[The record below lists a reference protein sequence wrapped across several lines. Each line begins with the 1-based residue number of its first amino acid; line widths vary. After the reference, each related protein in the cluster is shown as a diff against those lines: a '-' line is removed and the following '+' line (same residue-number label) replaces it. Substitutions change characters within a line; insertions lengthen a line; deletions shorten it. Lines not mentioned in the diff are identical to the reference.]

1 MSVATKL
8 KNYRVRWFTDNQNVA
23 RILLVGSKKPQ
34 LHAEAIKVLSLS
46 VHYQIR
52 LEPEWIPRH
61 LNERADER
69 ADYLSRIVDHD
80 DWQLNPVVFADL
92 DVAWG
97 PIQLTVLRVFTI
109 ARYRGLIVGVGILG
123 LKHSQ

>member
-1 MSVATKL
+1 M
-8 KNYRVRWFTDNQNVA
+8 D
-23 RILLVGSKKPQ
+23 SKT
-34 LHAEAIKVLSLS
+34 
-46 VHYQIR
+46 
-52 LEPEWIPRH
+52 

-97 PIQLTVLRVFTI
+97 PIQLTVCEF
-109 ARYRGLIVGVGILG
+109 
-123 LKHSQ
+123 SQLPGTEV